1 MATAFGFL
9 SGVLAC
15 LDALRD
21 ARIFW
26 PPGAVWAALR
36 SPQRL
41 ELGGGIALV
50 AVTFLI
56 SISQRRD

>member
-1 MATAFGFL
+1 
-9 SGVLAC
+9 VLAC
-15 LDALRD
+15 LDSLRD

-26 PPGAVWAALR
+26 PPEAVWESLR

-41 ELGGGIALV
+41 ELGGGIVLV

-56 SISQRRD
+56 SIAQRRG

>member
-1 MATAFGFL
+1 MATAVGFL

-15 LDALRD
+15 LDSLRD

-26 PPGAVWAALR
+26 PPEAVWESLR

-41 ELGGGIALV
+41 ELGGGIVLV

-56 SISQRRD
+56 SIAQRGG